1 MKKTFSVNLGK
12 KVYIIDEDAYTRLKE
27 YLDLIEGYFSDQ
39 KEREDIINDIE
50 MRLSELFA
58 ERLVAGKQVLTL
70 DDVEEVTRIM
80 GDPQEIG
87 GEKEKSE
94 QEPASAYYERRSGPR
109 RFYRDPDNRIIG
121 GVCGGIGAYL
131 NMDPVIIRVLLVVL
145 FLAFGIGFLIYI
157 ILWIVVPEAKTTAQ
171 KLEMRGDTVNASNI
185 GKFVKDEFESVKKSF
200 SRNKK

>member
-1 MKKTFSVNLGK
+1 MKKTFSVNLGN
-12 KVYIIDEDAYTRLKE
+12 KVYIIDEDAYNRLKE
-27 YLDLIEGYFSDQ
+27 YLDRIEGHFSDQ

-70 DDVEEVTRIM
+70 NDVEEVTRIM
-80 GDPQEIG
+80 GDPQEIA
-87 GEKEKSE
+87 GEKETTE
-94 QEPASAYYERRSGPR
+94 QGPSYGNSERRTGPR

-131 NMDPVIIRVLLVVL
+131 NIDPVIIRILLVVL
-145 FLAFGIGFLIYI
+145 LVAFGIGFLIYI

-185 GKFVKDEFESVKKSF
+185 GKFVQDEFESVKKSF
-200 SRNKK
+200 RRDKK

>member
-1 MKKTFSVNLGK
+1 MKKTFSVNLGN
-12 KVYIIDEDAYTRLKE
+12 KVYIIDEDAYSRLKE
-27 YLDLIEGYFSDQ
+27 YLDRIEGYFSDQ

-70 DDVEEVTRIM
+70 NDVEEVTRIM

-87 GEKEKSE
+87 GEKEKTE
-94 QEPASAYYERRSGPR
+94 QGPSYANYERRTGPR

-131 NMDPVIIRVLLVVL
+131 NIDPVIIRVLLVVL
-145 FLAFGIGFLIYI
+145 LIAFGIGFLIYI

-185 GKFVKDEFESVKKSF
+185 GKFVQDEFESVKKSF
-200 SRNKK
+200 RRDKK

>member
-1 MKKTFSVNLGK
+1 MKKTFSVNLGN
-12 KVYIIDEDAYTRLKE
+12 KVYMIDEDAYTRLKE
-27 YLDLIEGYFSDQ
+27 YLDRIEGYFSDQ

-58 ERLVAGKQVLTL
+58 DRLGSTRQVITL

-80 GDPQEIG
+80 GDPHEIG
-87 GEKEKSE
+87 GEKEQTGPE
-94 QEPASAYYERRSGPR
+94 QTSTQYQRRSGPR

-121 GVCGGIGAYL
+121 GVCGGIGAYFDI
-131 NMDPVIIRVLLVVL
+131 DPVIVRIILVVL
-145 FLAFGIGFLIYI
+145 FLTFGIGLLIYL

-185 GKFVKDEFESVKKSF
+185 GKFVKDEFESVKKTFRRS
-200 SRNKK
+200 K